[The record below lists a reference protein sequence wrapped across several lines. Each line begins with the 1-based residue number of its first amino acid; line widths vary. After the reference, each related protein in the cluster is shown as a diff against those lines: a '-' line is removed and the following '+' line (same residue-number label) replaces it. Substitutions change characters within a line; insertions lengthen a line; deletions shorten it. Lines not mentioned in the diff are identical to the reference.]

1 MASFTPGSGGP
12 FSGINN
18 LEDWTVA
25 HINLLRIL
33 QANPD
38 RNPNSIRNLVITANS
53 EGAISGS
60 FNCPVTVGG
69 GAAGAVTIT
78 ASSYLTGATYTAPSG
93 GEATATNEV
102 QALIDAV
109 RRQKARELAGSTAN
123 PTNAN
128 YLSFSVAM
136 GTTGVGTTNATVNIG
151 FAGLPVDMVQN
162 TNGTITIEGRT
173 YLN

>member
-1 MASFTPGSGGP
+1 MVAFTPGTGGP
-12 FSGINN
+12 FSGISN

-25 HINLLRIL
+25 HINFLRIQ

-69 GAAGAVTIT
+69 AAAGAVTIT
-78 ASSYLTGATYTAPSG
+78 ASSYLTGVTYTAPTG

-128 YLSFSVAM
+128 YLSWGVTM
-136 GTTGVGTTNATVNIG
+136 GTTGVGTTNATITIG
-151 FAGLPVDMVQN
+151 FAGLPVDMSQ
-162 TNGTITIEGRT
+162 GTTGAITMEGRT
-173 YLN
+173 YLS